1 MSEYIKKI
9 YSTIEILIYVIYAVT
24 LFGLYSIAPQYL
36 TTLQTGLRYFVILFL
51 IARFN
56 PFTWNTEY
64 HYGGNKFTDFD
75 RRVVF
80 SMAVFLFATSVV
92 TGVFLGE
99 GSPMPPLLLG
109 GGRGERVMW

>member
-1 MSEYIKKI
+1 MADYIKKI
-9 YSTIEILIYVIYAVT
+9 YTTIEILIYIIYAVT

-36 TTLQTGLRYFVILFL
+36 TTLQTGLRYFVMLFL
-51 IARFN
+51 IVRFN

-92 TGVFLGE
+92 TEAAV
-99 GSPMPPLLLG
+99 SLL
-109 GGRGERVMW
+109 RPFPSII